1 MRKKKEENLNNKKSI
16 LKELLSKIIFNKVVL
31 IDNQVVRGLDLE
43 RGIYKEQLSNN
54 FINIDLLIYNDK
66 KEFIYSDCFINIV
79 NNNSIKKSF
88 KASKFNKKSFN
99 FISLIYLPP
108 IASSWYYLIGNLLL
122 FWFLPDNKN
131 TLPKALQT

>member
-1 MRKKKEENLNNKKSI
+1 MRKKKQENLNNKKSI

-99 FISLIYLPP
+99 FISELNRNEINKIIEILEP
-108 IASSWYYLIGNLLL
+108 IVEILELKKSQICS
-122 FWFLPDNKN
+122 
-131 TLPKALQT
+131 

>member
-1 MRKKKEENLNNKKSI
+1 MRKKKQENLNNKKSI

-66 KEFIYSDCFINIV
+66 KEFIYSDCLINIV

-99 FISLIYLPP
+99 FISELNRNEINKIIEILEP
-108 IASSWYYLIGNLLL
+108 IVEILELKKSQICS
-122 FWFLPDNKN
+122 
-131 TLPKALQT
+131 

>member
-1 MRKKKEENLNNKKSI
+1 MRKKKQENLNNKKSI

-31 IDNQVVRGLDLE
+31 IDNQVFRGIDLE

-66 KEFIYSDCFINIV
+66 KEFIYSDCLINIV

-88 KASKFNKKSFN
+88 KVSKFNKKSFN
-99 FISLIYLPP
+99 FISELNRNEINKIIEILEP
-108 IASSWYYLIGNLLL
+108 IVEILEFKKSQIC
-122 FWFLPDNKN
+122 F
-131 TLPKALQT
+131 

>member
-99 FISLIYLPP
+99 FISELNRNEINKIIEILEP
-108 IASSWYYLIGNLLL
+108 IVEILELKKSQICS
-122 FWFLPDNKN
+122 
-131 TLPKALQT
+131 

>member
-1 MRKKKEENLNNKKSI
+1 MRKKKQENLNNKKSI

-31 IDNQVVRGLDLE
+31 IDNQVVRGIDLE

-66 KEFIYSDCFINIV
+66 KEFIYSDCIINIV

-88 KASKFNKKSFN
+88 KVSKFNKKSFN
-99 FISLIYLPP
+99 FISELNRNEINKIIEILEP
-108 IASSWYYLIGNLLL
+108 IVEILELEKSQIC
-122 FWFLPDNKN
+122 F
-131 TLPKALQT
+131 

>member
-1 MRKKKEENLNNKKSI
+1 MRKKKQENLNNKKSI

-66 KEFIYSDCFINIV
+66 KEFIYSDCIINIV

-99 FISLIYLPP
+99 FISELNRNEINKIIEILEP
-108 IASSWYYLIGNLLL
+108 IVEILELKKSQIC
-122 FWFLPDNKN
+122 F
-131 TLPKALQT
+131 

>member
-1 MRKKKEENLNNKKSI
+1 MRKKKQENLNNKKSI
-16 LKELLSKIIFNKVVL
+16 LKALLSKIIFNKVVL

-66 KEFIYSDCFINIV
+66 KEFIYSDCIINIV

-99 FISLIYLPP
+99 FISELNRNEINKIIEILEP
-108 IASSWYYLIGNLLL
+108 IVEILELKKSQICS
-122 FWFLPDNKN
+122 
-131 TLPKALQT
+131 

>member
-1 MRKKKEENLNNKKSI
+1 MRKKKQENLNNKKSI

-66 KEFIYSDCFINIV
+66 KEFIYTDCIINIV
-79 NNNSIKKSF
+79 NNNSINKSF
-88 KASKFNKKSFN
+88 KVSKFNKKSFN
-99 FISLIYLPP
+99 FISELNRNEINKIIEILEP
-108 IASSWYYLIGNLLL
+108 IVEILELKKSQICS
-122 FWFLPDNKN
+122 
-131 TLPKALQT
+131 

>member
-1 MRKKKEENLNNKKSI
+1 MRKKKQENLNNKKSI

-66 KEFIYSDCFINIV
+66 KEFIYTDCIINIV
-79 NNNSIKKSF
+79 NNNSINKYF
-88 KASKFNKKSFN
+88 KVSKFNKKSFN
-99 FISLIYLPP
+99 FISELNRNEINKIIEILEP
-108 IASSWYYLIGNLLL
+108 IVEILELKKSQICS
-122 FWFLPDNKN
+122 
-131 TLPKALQT
+131 

>member
-1 MRKKKEENLNNKKSI
+1 MRKKKQENLNNKKSI

-66 KEFIYSDCFINIV
+66 KEFIYSDCLINIV

-88 KASKFNKKSFN
+88 KVSKFNKKSFN
-99 FISLIYLPP
+99 FISELNRNEINKIIEILEP
-108 IASSWYYLIGNLLL
+108 IVEILEFKKSQIC
-122 FWFLPDNKN
+122 F
-131 TLPKALQT
+131 

>member
-1 MRKKKEENLNNKKSI
+1 MRKKKQENLNNKKSI

-66 KEFIYSDCFINIV
+66 KEFIYSDCIINIV

-99 FISLIYLPP
+99 FISELNRNEINKIIEILEP
-108 IASSWYYLIGNLLL
+108 IVEILELKKSQICS
-122 FWFLPDNKN
+122 
-131 TLPKALQT
+131 